1 MLQPPP
7 LAAVVALASA
17 AFLGFVPI
25 FIKRGLAYSSV
36 SSSVFVVL
44 LVDTAMLTPLALV
57 SYRHEPSLFTALPYF
72 ILGGGFAVA
81 MARSLYYAGI
91 ERVGAAV
98 AASLIKTNSLFIIL
112 PAVLL
117 LGESLTAQA
126 LTGILLVV
134 SGAFLLERSTV
145 SGHGVKLKAPF
156 SKNILLPLLAAAA
169 SAIGFAFKKGG
180 LNIYNSPTF
189 GSAVGAASSL
199 LTITLAYLLFG
210 KLRLLVPSSRKS
222 LPSFIIAGFFH
233 GLSWLLQFYALSL
246 GSLLIVVPIL
256 ASSALFTML
265 FTPLLLRRV
274 ERLGVLTVV
283 GGVGVV
289 LGVMVLSLA
298 RA

>member
-210 KLRLLVPSSRKS
+210 KLRLLVASRKS
-222 LPSFIIAGFFH
+222 LTSFIIAGFFH